1 MAPNDVN
8 MDVRGKGVLV
18 TGAGRGL
25 GAALSRALARRGAK
39 VVLVAR
45 NAESIEAVARSIRHE
60 GGEAHAIAADVG
72 DKRAIHKIAGAAA
85 ALVGD
90 IDVLVHNASTLGPVP
105 LRPLLDTDCED
116 LEEALAV
123 NLVGPFRLTKAIA
136 GSMVVRKT
144 GVVVSISSDAATHA
158 YPTWGAYGASKAAL
172 DHLGNTFGA
181 ELGAHGV
188 RFFSVDPGE
197 MDTKMHADAF
207 GPMDTSTLA
216 RPDDVAQSIVRAIE
230 DASLAPNGSRIEAAS
245 LRRAA

>member
-1 MAPNDVN
+1 METNGWN
-8 MDVRGKGVLV
+8 LRGKGAVV

-25 GAALSRALARRGAK
+25 GAALARTLARRGAK

-45 NAESIEAVARSIRHE
+45 NAESIEAVARAIRHE

-72 DKRAIHKIAGAAA
+72 DKRAIHKIAGSAA

-90 IDVLVHNASTLGPVP
+90 VDVLVHNASTLGPVP

-123 NLVGPFRLTKAIA
+123 NLVGPFRLTKALA

-144 GVVVSISSDAATHA
+144 GVVVSISSDAATNS

-172 DHLGNTFGA
+172 DHVSNTFAA

-207 GPMDTSTLA
+207 GPVDTTTLA
-216 RPDDVAQSIVRAIE
+216 RPDQVAHAIVRAIE
-230 DASLAPNGSRIEAAS
+230 DASLAANGARVEAS
-245 LRRAA
+245 KLRSAA

>member
-1 MAPNDVN
+1 
-8 MDVRGKGVLV
+8 MDLLGRGVLV
-18 TGAGRGL
+18 TGGGRGL
-25 GAALSRALARRGAK
+25 GAALGRALARRGAK

-45 NAESIEAVARSIRHE
+45 NAESIEAVARAIRHE
-60 GGEAHAIAADVG
+60 GGEAHALPGDVG

-85 ALVGD
+85 ALVGP

-116 LEEALAV
+116 LEDALAV

-144 GVVVSISSDAATHA
+144 GVVVSISSDAATNS

-172 DHLGNTFGA
+172 DHLTATFAA
-181 ELGAHGV
+181 ELAEHGV

-207 GPMDTSTLA
+207 GVVDTSTLA
-216 RPDDVAQSIVRAIE
+216 RPEQVADAIVRAIV
-230 DASLAPNGSRIEAAS
+230 DADLAPNGARIRSSVIETTKVGSAA
-245 LRRAA
+245 

>member
-1 MAPNDVN
+1 
-8 MDVRGKGVLV
+8 MDPRGKGVLV

-25 GAALSRALARRGAK
+25 GAALARALARRGAK

-45 NAESIEAVARSIRHE
+45 NAESIDAVVRAIRHE
-60 GGEAHAIAADVG
+60 GGEAHAIVGDVG

-85 ALVGD
+85 ALVGN
-90 IDVLVHNASTLGPVP
+90 IDVLIHNASTLGPVP

-116 LEEALAV
+116 LEDALAV
-123 NLVGPFRLTKAIA
+123 NLVGPFRLTKAVA

-144 GVVVSISSDAATHA
+144 GVVVAISSDAATNSYA
-158 YPTWGAYGASKAAL
+158 TWGAYGASKAAL
-172 DHLGNTFGA
+172 DHLTKTFAA
-181 ELGAHGV
+181 ELGEHGV

-216 RPDDVAQSIVRAIE
+216 RPEEVAQSIVRAIE
-230 DASLAPNGSRIEAAS
+230 HADLAPNGSRIEASTVA
-245 LRRAA
+245 RAA